1 MSDQF
6 IYLSVSV
13 SVLFGLNP
21 RNIIVSRR
29 DSLKWTPNSDHGDRW
44 EREREATRKG
54 HRGRNI
60 WERKTMSRKRRLFE
74 GAFTAKVAL
83 DAVRGL
89 KAVSELVAF
98 TRFIRPRSR

>member
-1 MSDQF
+1 
-6 IYLSVSV
+6 
-13 SVLFGLNP
+13 
-21 RNIIVSRR
+21 
-29 DSLKWTPNSDHGDRW
+29 
-44 EREREATRKG
+44 
-54 HRGRNI
+54 
-60 WERKTMSRKRRLFE
+60 MSRKRRLFE